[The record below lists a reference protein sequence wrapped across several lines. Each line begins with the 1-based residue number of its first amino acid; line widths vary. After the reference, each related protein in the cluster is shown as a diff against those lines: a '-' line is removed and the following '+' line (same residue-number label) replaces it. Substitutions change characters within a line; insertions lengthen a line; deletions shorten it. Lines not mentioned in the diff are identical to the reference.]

1 MISFIVHASREHH
14 PNVRAL
20 RALCEVNTS
29 LPQSE
34 LLSTKLLTTE
44 LFTTEWQTT
53 KYKGHATVLAA
64 DAARRGA
71 THIIAV
77 GGDGTAHEVANGIID
92 SGEHSASITMGIF
105 PVGSGND
112 LVRSLGISGDPASFF
127 NLLRSSRTRV
137 IDVLEVRSASASGDG
152 TPARHTCIN
161 VADTGLGGEVAALVA
176 ATPSWWNAGLRYFLC
191 GLVGILRTRK
201 KVMKVEW
208 WNERDAGD
216 ENGSENLSENVLEN
230 LHQHNSKSSTVRE
243 RWEGKAMS
251 VCFANFSTFGSGI
264 VIAPH
269 ANGSDG
275 LIALTIIGDVSV
287 LDYLRWMPALR
298 AGKEIR
304 HPQVRYAQA
313 THIRVHSSE
322 PASVEIDGEV
332 VGTTPIE
339 VTIRPG
345 ALRVLA

>member
-1 MISFIVHASREHH
+1 MITFIVHASRANH
-14 PNVRAL
+14 PHVRAL
-20 RALCEVNTS
+20 RTLCANCIADDS
-29 LPQSE
+29 LPRSE
-34 LLSTKLLTTE
+34 WLI
-44 LFTTEWQTT
+44 TEWLIT
-53 KYKGHATVLAA
+53 KYKGHAMELAA
-64 DAARRGA
+64 DAVARGA

-77 GGDGTAHEVANGIID
+77 GGDGTAHEVANGILKHH
-92 SGEHSASITMGIF
+92 EHAHAVIMGIF

-112 LVRSLGISGDPASFF
+112 LVRSLGISGDATSFF
-127 NLLRSSRTRV
+127 NLLRSSSTRVMDV
-137 IDVLEVRSASASGDG
+137 IDVRSAAASGDT
-152 TPARHTCIN
+152 TPIRHACIN

-176 ATPSWWNAGLRYFLC
+176 ETPSWWNAGVRYFLC
-191 GLVGILRTRK
+191 GLIGILRTRK

-208 WNERDAGD
+208 WNDREEGV
-216 ENGSENLSENVLEN
+216 E
-230 LHQHNSKSSTVRE
+230 SSSADSSDDSSADSSSYGLAVQ

-287 LDYLRWMPALR
+287 MDYLRWMPALR

-313 THIRVHSSE
+313 TNIRVHSSE

-332 VGTTPIE
+332 VGTTPID

>member
-14 PNVRAL
+14 PQVRAL

-53 KYKGHATVLAA
+53 KYKGHAAVLAA

-77 GGDGTAHEVANGIID
+77 GGDGTAHEVANGIIN
-92 SGEHSASITMGIF
+92 SGERSASITMGIF

-112 LVRSLGISGDPASFF
+112 LVRSLGISGDPASFLR
-127 NLLRSSRTRV
+127 LLRSSRTRV

-191 GLVGILRTRK
+191 GLVGILRTQK

-208 WNERDAGD
+208 WNDRDAGD
-216 ENGSENLSENVLEN
+216 ENVRQNSSE
-230 LHQHNSKSSTVRE
+230 SSTVRE